1 MAKLMAPNIRIDWYP
16 EGHFGDPSNPTV
28 EELNTGYNLSRAIVT
43 GYTLDFTDPITEEYS
58 GVLSDF
64 TVQVYSRDGYEANL
78 QFFLATRESA
88 EDNERAF
95 RHAEELFYNPNQSV
109 GYLVKRF
116 GYPCHVDYGAFEE
129 QQIDIFKVQADLPKV
144 LSEDGEPVLLD
155 IRFIPQGF
163 AASAVIAP
171 WLPPMNAY
179 LWEGPANNSTS
190 AYYNENREL
199 TKRNY
204 ILNPSFES
212 NSLDSNL
219 TIANMVEYKI
229 VEEPFYGS
237 RALWVVPNHNESNP
251 PQIQFR
257 TLDNST
263 MQDAWMG
270 FSLNLRLKANNFARS
285 HMYIGYNNVRVS
297 VVDKVISD
305 EYVNIKVGPVQV
317 PAGATNIRAVLFL
330 YDYISGNLG
339 DEEVLI
345 DGLQLVRGDSAAEVE
360 YQLESYFDGNGEK
373 PLPPPANDWDSQLKW
388 EGAAHNSPSYLE
400 VDGQIV
406 ARNLVHNP
414 SFEIGTEGWD
424 FESDFVGNGFVLSNN
439 STVKAGS
446 SLGRVDSNRNGGG
459 TYFTLKISDSAL
471 PKIDPSHKWVGGR
484 FFFYAHRNSMGEGNS
499 WVREV
504 SLLDSDKN
512 VLLTDIRESRIPAT
526 QDYQSWVLPNIV
538 GAEYVQFKIHFNRVT
553 PNTVNSYQ
561 YIDAVQITSSH
572 TFEDLAQQLRIY
584 MDGSTRPESAGIL
597 ELTKPST
604 QYAWLGEPHAS
615 QSIKMVD
622 GVVVARN
629 GFSNPSYEGSNDGQD
644 GLTFGSAV
652 IQGYTVSESIAGERA
667 LIFQWEGAGASN
679 AYVEQDIRVGPDEW
693 GKWVAFSEQSRKIAT
708 SGDVYKRKWFG
719 FRDSNDSLF
728 SNTFGSARPLTDT
741 SLERQPRDA
750 DAFQIPEG
758 ATLVILRLRVNGN
771 SSGTSSAPDGYMRT
785 DAWIAA
791 VADTEAEALQ
801 QVETYFDGDTV

>member
-16 EGHFGDPSNPTV
+16 EGHFDDPSNPTLG
-28 EELNTGYNLSRAIVT
+28 ELNTGYNLSRAIVT
-43 GYTLDFTDPITEEYS
+43 GYTLDFTDPNTEEYS

-199 TKRNY
+199 SKRNY

-219 TIANMVEYKI
+219 TITNMVEYKI

-237 RALWVVPNHNESNP
+237 RALWVVPNHNTSNP

-257 TLDNST
+257 PVDNNSL
-263 MQDAWMG
+263 QDAWMG
-270 FSLNLRLKANNFARS
+270 FSLNLRLKANNDARA

-297 VVDKVISD
+297 VVDKVISN

-330 YDYISGNLG
+330 FDYISGNLG

-424 FESDFVGNGFVLSNN
+424 FESDFDGKGFVLSNS

-446 SLGRVDSNRNGGG
+446 SLGRVDSNRNGAG
-459 TYFTLKISDSAL
+459 TYFTLKISNSAL

-584 MDGSTRPESAGIL
+584 MDGSTMTESAGIL
-597 ELTKPST
+597 KLRKPNT
-604 QYAWLGEPHAS
+604 QYAWLGEPHNS
-615 QSIKMVD
+615 PSVKIVD
-622 GVVVARN
+622 GVEVARN
-629 GFSNPSYEGSNDGQD
+629 LTPNPSFEDNIDLLSYTTTRLSLAYVTYAPRVVSGKRALTMTANSQANLYAYVLQNVDITEADLGKYLVFHIKNFQAIGNGDGGLETRIGWYEGDWQ
-644 GLTFGSAV
+644 
-652 IQGYTVSESIAGERA
+652 YTPFDDFVNAPTSRG
-667 LIFQWEGAGASN
+667 GAS
-679 AYVEQDIRVGPDEW
+679 ATRV
-693 GKWVAFSEQSRKIAT
+693 
-708 SGDVYKRKWFG
+708 
-719 FRDSNDSLF
+719 
-728 SNTFGSARPLTDT
+728 
-741 SLERQPRDA
+741 
-750 DAFQIPEG
+750 FQIPQNLDSY
-758 ATLVILRLRVNGN
+758 TLRVMVYLR
-771 SSGTSSAPDGYMRT
+771 SAKDVPARDGDQFTT
-785 DAWIAA
+785 DGWMTV
-791 VADTEAEALQ
+791 VADTEQEALQ

>member
-16 EGHFGDPSNPTV
+16 DGHFQDIHNPTV
-28 EELNTGYNLSRAIVT
+28 EELNTGYNLSRAVVT
-43 GYTLDFTDPITEEYS
+43 GFTLDFTDPDTQEYS

-171 WLPPMNAY
+171 WLPPMNEY
-179 LWEGPANNSTS
+179 LWEGPSNNSTS
-190 AYYNENREL
+190 AYYNENRVL
-199 TKRNY
+199 SKRNY

-219 TIANMVEYKI
+219 TITNMVEYKI

-237 RALWVVPNHNESNP
+237 RALWVVPNHNTSNP

-257 TLDNST
+257 PVDNSSL
-263 MQDAWMG
+263 QDAWMG
-270 FSLNLRLKANNFARS
+270 FSLNLRLKANNVARA
-285 HMYIGYNNVRVS
+285 HMYIGYDNVRVS
-297 VVDKVISD
+297 HVDKVISG

-360 YQLESYFDGNGEK
+360 YQLETYFDGNGEK

-424 FESDFVGNGFVLSNN
+424 FESDFDGNGFVLSNS

-526 QDYQSWVLPNIV
+526 QNYQSWVLPNIV

-561 YIDAVQITSSH
+561 YIDAVQITSSN

-584 MDGSTRPESAGIL
+584 MDGSTMTESAGIL
-597 ELTKPST
+597 ELRKPNT
-604 QYAWLGEPHAS
+604 QYAWLGEPHNS
-615 QSIKMVD
+615 PSVKLVD
-622 GVVVARN
+622 GVEVARN
-629 GFSNPSYEGSNDGQD
+629 LFANPSYEIGTNN
-644 GLTFGSAV
+644 LTFGTATT
-652 IQGYTVSESIAGERA
+652 GYTTSSESIAGEHS
-667 LIFQWEGAGASN
+667 LIIAWKEAGVHN
-679 AYVEQDIRVGPDEW
+679 AYVQQDVDVSPDDAGRW
-693 GKWVAFSEQSRKIAT
+693 IAFSEQTRKAAT
-708 SGDVYKRKWFG
+708 PDDLYKRAWVG
-719 FRDSNDSLF
+719 FRNASGTLMSD
-728 SNTFGSARPLTDT
+728 TFLTT
-741 SLERQPRDA
+741 HIVTNNGLASQTRQGYA
-750 DAFQIPEG
+750 AQIPVG
-758 ATLVILRLRVNGN
+758 TASIHLRLRVNGN

>member
-16 EGHFGDPSNPTV
+16 EGHFQDIHNPTV
-28 EELNTGYNLSRAIVT
+28 DELNTGYNLSRAVVT
-43 GYTLDFTDPITEEYS
+43 GFTLDFTDPDTQEYS

-78 QFFLATRESA
+78 QFFLATRGSSSA
-88 EDNERAF
+88 NEQAYRV
-95 RHAEELFYNPNQSV
+95 AEYLFYNPNQSV

-171 WLPPMNAY
+171 WLPPMNEY
-179 LWEGPANNSTS
+179 LWEGPSNNSTS
-190 AYYNENREL
+190 AYYNENRVL
-199 TKRNY
+199 SKRNY

-219 TIANMVEYKI
+219 TITNMVEYKI

-237 RALWVVPNHNESNP
+237 RALWVVPNHNTSNP

-257 TLDNST
+257 PVDNSSL
-263 MQDAWMG
+263 QDAWMG
-270 FSLNLRLKANNFARS
+270 FSLNLRLKANNDARA

-297 VVDKVISD
+297 VVDKVISN

-330 YDYISGNLG
+330 FDYISGNLG

-373 PLPPPANDWDSQLKW
+373 PLPPPANAWDSLLKW

-424 FESDFVGNGFVLSNN
+424 FESDFDGNGFVLSNS

-459 TYFTLKISDSAL
+459 TYFTLKISNSAL

-584 MDGSTRPESAGIL
+584 MDGSTMTESAGIL
-597 ELTKPST
+597 ELRKPNT
-604 QYAWLGEPHAS
+604 QYAWLGEPHNS
-615 QSIKMVD
+615 PSIKIRD
-622 GVVVARN
+622 GQAIARN
-629 GFSNPSYEGSNDGQD
+629 KAVNPRAENGTTGWLPQGSNTLESVESVGFGVSSPRMFKTQNHEGSNARSRSVPYDTPASGGWIGVSVWLAHSYASQLPSIRGD
-644 GLTFGSAV
+644 VEVRFHAPGGGTTWWVLPSVYAPFTGGAV
-652 IQGYTVSESIAGERA
+652 ISGAFEVPAGYEGGTFDVNPRA
-667 LIFQWEGAGASN
+667 IRSSGDWSGMRVTMYYSN
-679 AYVEQDIRVGPDEW
+679 VQVVTAD
-693 GKWVAFSEQSRKIAT
+693 SEQ
-708 SGDVYKRKWFG
+708 
-719 FRDSNDSLF
+719 
-728 SNTFGSARPLTDT
+728 
-741 SLERQPRDA
+741 
-750 DAFQIPEG
+750 
-758 ATLVILRLRVNGN
+758 
-771 SSGTSSAPDGYMRT
+771 
-785 DAWIAA
+785 AA
-791 VADTEAEALQ
+791 LDQVAE
-801 QVETYFDGDTV
+801 YWDGDTPDEYL

>member
-16 EGHFGDPSNPTV
+16 DGHFQDIHNPTV
-28 EELNTGYNLSRAIVT
+28 DELNSGYNLSCAITT
-43 GYTLDFTDPITEEYS
+43 GYTLDFTDPTTEEYS

-78 QFFLATRESA
+78 QFFLATRGSSSA
-88 EDNERAF
+88 NEQAYRV
-95 RHAEELFYNPNQSV
+95 AEYLFYNPNQSV

-116 GYPCHVDYGAFEE
+116 GYLSHVDYGDVEE
-129 QQIDIFKVQADLPKV
+129 QRIDIFKVQADIPKV
-144 LSEDGEPVLLD
+144 LSEDGEPILLD

-171 WLPPMNAY
+171 WLPPMDAY
-179 LWEGPANNSTS
+179 LWEGPTNNSTS
-190 AYYNENREL
+190 AYYNENRVL
-199 TKRNY
+199 SKRNY

-219 TIANMVEYKI
+219 TITNMVEYKI

-237 RALWVVPNHNESNP
+237 RALWVAPNHNESNP

-270 FSLNLRLKANNFARS
+270 FSLNLRLKANNVARA

-297 VVDKVISD
+297 VVDKVISN

-330 YDYISGNLG
+330 YDYYISGNLG

-360 YQLESYFDGNGEK
+360 YQLETYFDGNGEK
-373 PLPPPANDWDSQLKW
+373 PLPPPANDWDSPLKW
-388 EGAAHNSPSYLE
+388 EGEAHNSPSYLE
-400 VDGQIV
+400 LDGQII

-424 FESDFVGNGFVLSNN
+424 FESDFVGNGFVLSNS

-459 TYFTLKISDSAL
+459 TYFTLKISNSAL

-604 QYAWLGEPHAS
+604 QYAWLGEPHNS
-615 QSIKMVD
+615 PSVKIVD
-622 GVVVARN
+622 GEVVARN
-629 GFSNPSYEGSNDGQD
+629 LFSNPSFELGLEGVEHSGNASLTHVG
-644 GLTFGSAV
+644 GLAV
-652 IQGYTVSESIAGERA
+652 ATGDYGMQVEINNASINAGWVRQVAPVSS
-667 LIFQWEGAGASN
+667 
-679 AYVEQDIRVGPDEW
+679 DDW
-693 GKWVAFSEQSRKIAT
+693 GKWVGWSAVVRNSRNVLSLRWYYEVRQGTSVLSGGYVGNFPVDGTLLPDAPRHSFAVQVDHGADNIRFWLRPTEALSSARYFTDDWMGVLSDSEQ
-708 SGDVYKRKWFG
+708 
-719 FRDSNDSLF
+719 
-728 SNTFGSARPLTDT
+728 
-741 SLERQPRDA
+741 
-750 DAFQIPEG
+750 
-758 ATLVILRLRVNGN
+758 
-771 SSGTSSAPDGYMRT
+771 
-785 DAWIAA
+785 
-791 VADTEAEALQ
+791 EALDQ
-801 QVETYFDGDTV
+801 AATYFDGDTPDEYL

>member
-16 EGHFGDPSNPTV
+16 EGHFDDPSNPTL

-43 GYTLDFTDPITEEYS
+43 GYTLDFTDPVTEEYS

-64 TVQVYSRDGYEANL
+64 TMQVYSRDGYEANL

-171 WLPPMNAY
+171 WLPPMDAY

-199 TKRNY
+199 SKRNY

-219 TIANMVEYKI
+219 TIANMVDYKI
-229 VEEPFYGS
+229 VGEPFYGS

-270 FSLNLRLKANNFARS
+270 FSLNLRLKANNVARA

-297 VVDKVISD
+297 VVDKVISN

-330 YDYISGNLG
+330 YDYYNGGNLG

-360 YQLESYFDGNGEK
+360 YQLETYFDGNGEK
-373 PLPPPANDWDSQLKW
+373 PLPPPANDWDSPLKW
-388 EGAAHNSPSYLE
+388 EGEAHNSPSYLE

-414 SFEIGTEGWD
+414 SFETGTEGWD

-597 ELTKPST
+597 ELRKPNT
-604 QYAWLGEPHAS
+604 QYAWLGEPHDS
-615 QSIKMVD
+615 PSVKIVD
-622 GVVVARN
+622 GEIVARN
-629 GFSNPSYEGSNDGQD
+629 EAINGDFENDLYGWTIIGGTGVSTVAYNSQMWGGLGGHLLQVSCDDSAEFTSARQVDVVPVNPGEWVG
-644 GLTFGSAV
+644 V
-652 IQGYTVSESIAGERA
+652 AGR
-667 LIFQWEGAGASN
+667 
-679 AYVEQDIRVGPDEW
+679 
-693 GKWVAFSEQSRKIAT
+693 IAT
-708 SGDVYKRKWFG
+708 RSGDTVRLQIVWTLSSGYSWAP
-719 FRDSNDSLF
+719 SPWVSA
-728 SNTFGSARPLTDT
+728 TFYSGRRLHYAY
-741 SLERQPRDA
+741 QA
-750 DAFQIPEG
+750 PEG
-758 ATLVILRLRVNGN
+758 AVGFRVEFQNWKDVGA
-771 SSGTSSAPDGYMRT
+771 SGRHMWLDRVQYSVAGSEQAALDNTS
-785 DAWIAA
+785 
-791 VADTEAEALQ
+791 E
-801 QVETYFDGDTV
+801 YFDGDTPNVID

>member
-16 EGHFGDPSNPTV
+16 DGHFQDIHNPTV
-28 EELNTGYNLSRAIVT
+28 DELNSGYNLSCAITT
-43 GYTLDFTDPITEEYS
+43 GYTLDFTDPTTEEYS

-78 QFFLATRESA
+78 QFFLATRGSSSA
-88 EDNERAF
+88 NEQAYRV
-95 RHAEELFYNPNQSV
+95 AEYLFYNPNQSV

-116 GYPCHVDYGAFEE
+116 GYLSHVDYGDVEE
-129 QQIDIFKVQADLPKV
+129 QRIDIFKVQADIPKV
-144 LSEDGEPVLLD
+144 LSEDGEPILLD

-171 WLPPMNAY
+171 WLPPMDAY
-179 LWEGPANNSTS
+179 LWEGPTNNSTS
-190 AYYNENREL
+190 AYYNENRVL
-199 TKRNY
+199 SKRNY

-219 TIANMVEYKI
+219 TITNMVEYKI

-237 RALWVVPNHNESNP
+237 RALWVAPNHNESNP

-270 FSLNLRLKANNFARS
+270 FSLNLRLKANNVARA

-297 VVDKVISD
+297 VVDKVISN

-330 YDYISGNLG
+330 YDYYISGNLG

-360 YQLESYFDGNGEK
+360 YQLETYFDGNGEK
-373 PLPPPANDWDSQLKW
+373 PLPPPANDWDSPLKW
-388 EGAAHNSPSYLE
+388 EGEAHNSPSYLE
-400 VDGQIV
+400 LDGQII

-424 FESDFVGNGFVLSNN
+424 FESDFVGNGFVLSNS

-459 TYFTLKISDSAL
+459 TYFTLKISNSAL

-597 ELTKPST
+597 ELRKPGT
-604 QYAWLGEPHAS
+604 QYAWLGEPHNS
-615 QSIKMVD
+615 PSVKIVD
-622 GVVVARN
+622 GEVVARN
-629 GFSNPSYEGSNDGQD
+629 LFSNPSFELGLEGVEHSGNASLTHVG
-644 GLTFGSAV
+644 GLAV
-652 IQGYTVSESIAGERA
+652 ATGDYGMQVEINNASINAGWVRQVAPVSS
-667 LIFQWEGAGASN
+667 
-679 AYVEQDIRVGPDEW
+679 DDW
-693 GKWVAFSEQSRKIAT
+693 GKWVGWSAVVRNSRNVLSLRWYYEVRQGTSVLSGGYVGNFPVDGTLLPDAPRHSFAVQVDHGADNIRFWLRPTEALSSARYFTDDWMGVLSDSEQ
-708 SGDVYKRKWFG
+708 
-719 FRDSNDSLF
+719 
-728 SNTFGSARPLTDT
+728 
-741 SLERQPRDA
+741 
-750 DAFQIPEG
+750 
-758 ATLVILRLRVNGN
+758 
-771 SSGTSSAPDGYMRT
+771 
-785 DAWIAA
+785 
-791 VADTEAEALQ
+791 EALDQ
-801 QVETYFDGDTV
+801 AATYFDGDTPDEYL

>member
-16 EGHFGDPSNPTV
+16 EGHFGDPSNPTL

-43 GYTLDFTDPITEEYS
+43 GFTLDFTDPITQEYS

-64 TVQVYSRDGYEANL
+64 TIQVYDRDGYEANL
-78 QFFLATRESA
+78 QFFLAPRDSQNEQAFRIA
-88 EDNERAF
+88 ED
-95 RHAEELFYNPNQSV
+95 LFYNPNQSV

-129 QQIDIFKVQADLPKV
+129 QRIDIFKVQADLPKV

-171 WLPPMNAY
+171 WLPPMDAY
-179 LWEGPANNSTS
+179 LWEGPTNNSTS
-190 AYYNENREL
+190 AYYNENRVL
-199 TKRNY
+199 SKRNY

-219 TIANMVEYKI
+219 TITNMVEYKI

-270 FSLNLRLKANNFARS
+270 FSLNLRLKANNVARA

-297 VVDKVISD
+297 VVDKVISN

-330 YDYISGNLG
+330 YDYYISGNLG

-360 YQLESYFDGNGEK
+360 YQLETYFDGNGEK
-373 PLPPPANDWDSQLKW
+373 PLPPPANDWDSPLKW
-388 EGAAHNSPSYLE
+388 EGEAHNSPSYLE
-400 VDGQIV
+400 LDGQII

-424 FESDFVGNGFVLSNN
+424 FESDFVGNGFVLSNS

-459 TYFTLKISDSAL
+459 TYFTLKISNSAL

-604 QYAWLGEPHAS
+604 QYAWLGEPHNS
-615 QSIKMVD
+615 PSVKLVD
-622 GVVVARN
+622 GEIVARN
-629 GFSNPSYEGSNDGQD
+629 IIPDPRLLQESSYT
-644 GLTFGSAV
+644 LTKNTVGGRAPRGEMFPELGNKIGDDVFYFGSV
-652 IQGYTVSESIAGERA
+652 ENPAG
-667 LIFQWEGAGASN
+667 GVYASN
-679 AYVEQDIRVGPDEW
+679 GLQNSPYLEKDKWYAGSIWVHTIDHMTPNPDRFNMQFRSAANPTWGSRVAEVHPSGMKRIVVSGKVEADNPQTWWVFWPYELRNYIGEYVYVG
-693 GKWVAFSEQSRKIAT
+693 ALQL
-708 SGDVYKRKWFG
+708 SGP
-719 FRDSNDSLF
+719 S
-728 SNTFGSARPLTDT
+728 
-741 SLERQPRDA
+741 
-750 DAFQIPEG
+750 
-758 ATLVILRLRVNGN
+758 
-771 SSGTSSAPDGYMRT
+771 
-785 DAWIAA
+785 
-791 VADTEAEALQ
+791 DTEQEALQ

>member
-16 EGHFGDPSNPTV
+16 EGHFDDPSNPTL
-28 EELNTGYNLSRAIVT
+28 EELNSGYNLSRAIVT
-43 GYTLDFTDPITEEYS
+43 GYTLDFTDPNTEEYS

-116 GYPCHVDYGAFEE
+116 GYPCHVEYGAFEE
-129 QQIDIFKVQADLPKV
+129 QQVDIFKVQADLPKV
-144 LSEDGEPVLLD
+144 LSEDGEPILLD

-163 AASAVIAP
+163 AASAVITP
-171 WLPPMNAY
+171 WRPPMNEY

-219 TIANMVEYKI
+219 LIANMVDYKI
-229 VEEPFYGS
+229 VGEPFYGS

-270 FSLNLRLKANNFARS
+270 FSLNLRLKANNVARA

-297 VVDKVISD
+297 VVDKVISN

-330 YDYISGNLG
+330 YDYYISGNLG

-360 YQLESYFDGNGEK
+360 YQLETYFDGNGEK
-373 PLPPPANDWDSQLKW
+373 PLPPPANDWDSPLKW
-388 EGAAHNSPSYLE
+388 EGEAHNSPSYLE
-400 VDGQIV
+400 LGGQII

-424 FESDFVGNGFVLSNN
+424 FESDFDGNGFVLSNS

-446 SLGRVDSNRNGGG
+446 SLGRVDSKRNGGG

-526 QDYQSWVLPNIV
+526 RDYQSWVLPNIV

-597 ELTKPST
+597 ELEKPGT
-604 QYAWLGEPHAS
+604 QYAWLGEPHNS
-615 QSIKMVD
+615 PSVKIVD
-622 GVVVARN
+622 GVEVARN
-629 GFSNPSYEGSNDGQD
+629 LVPNPSFELGVDDLASGSGVPTISQSTTISRTYSGTHNAAVYIESSSIGGGWVGQRIEGLIPGQWLAFTASLRRSSGPTHASYYINWDGVSGEFFGSYFAMPNGTMTELPRVLHAVQIPVGTTSGNMWIRFYDSGVSAPSD
-644 GLTFGSAV
+644 GL
-652 IQGYTVSESIAGERA
+652 I
-667 LIFQWEGAGASN
+667 N
-679 AYVEQDIRVGPDEW
+679 
-693 GKWVAFSEQSRKIAT
+693 
-708 SGDVYKRKWFG
+708 
-719 FRDSNDSLF
+719 
-728 SNTFGSARPLTDT
+728 
-741 SLERQPRDA
+741 
-750 DAFQIPEG
+750 
-758 ATLVILRLRVNGN
+758 
-771 SSGTSSAPDGYMRT
+771 M
-785 DAWIAA
+785 DAWHAA
-791 VADTEAEALQ
+791 VAPTEAEALQ